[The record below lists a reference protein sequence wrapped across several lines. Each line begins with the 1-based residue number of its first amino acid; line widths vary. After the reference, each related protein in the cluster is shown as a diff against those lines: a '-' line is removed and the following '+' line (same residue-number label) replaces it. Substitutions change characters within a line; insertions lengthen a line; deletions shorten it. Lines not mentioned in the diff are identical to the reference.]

1 MQRILL
7 WAQKDDKEL
16 QRVSLC
22 LCLCS
27 IQRDEAVKP
36 KPVPVL
42 GLRLCFR
49 PPLTNPGSRHAPRG
63 RQEAAARL
71 NHPDRLHMC
80 FWISHKSVY
89 HQTASRRS
97 TENRKQTSIGGFIS
111 MHMSLNSFH
120 SFQFLLLKLHHL
132 SVVTQQQEAETN
144 DQIYLQKS
152 KFSTLHPAA
161 HFSF

>member
-89 HQTASRRS
+89 YQTASRRS

-111 MHMSLNSFH
+111 MHMSLNSHWLPFI
-120 SFQFLLLKLHHL
+120 SVLAVKAASSLCGDATTRSWNKL
-132 SVVTQQQEAETN
+132 
-144 DQIYLQKS
+144 
-152 KFSTLHPAA
+152 
-161 HFSF
+161 